1 MGFFE
6 ENSGYE
12 NENNPTQNKN
22 LLPNPTIIIT
32 LRFIAATH
40 PEVACQTKSNTNLKK
55 TTVEPGCCIF
65 GRKNLSETRVCN

>member
-22 LLPNPTIIIT
+22 LLPKPTIIIT
-32 LRFIAATH
+32 LRFIATH
-40 PEVACQTKSNTNLKK
+40 PEVACQKKSNTNLKK

-65 GRKNLSETRVCN
+65 